1 MTTKLCFALLDSL
14 DINSDVPVSLSG
26 SDPVLPTRFK
36 LAETA
41 AGVLAA
47 IGVAAA
53 EIWRMRGGDDQ
64 AVSIDLHHVAAA
76 LNSYRYHR
84 VIDGLDPM
92 TEFASGP
99 RQVTTGIYAT
109 KDGRYFHTH
118 GSFDPEGMCDA
129 LLLRVKGAKSVIGIK
144 SVKDPTSRSM
154 SEAVAGWLADDLE
167 NHLADQG
174 HCGAI
179 VRSRQEWAEHPHG
192 QALAAKPV
200 VEILR
205 VGDSE
210 PEPFLAAARPLSG
223 IRVLDLTRVLAGP
236 TCART
241 LAEHGAD
248 VLRIGAEHLPTHGF
262 FDLDTGH
269 GKRWANLNLKTT
281 EDLATLRALVGSADV
296 FSEGYRPGVMQRFG
310 LSAQEL
316 HAIRPGIINVTINC
330 YGHSGPFASRP
341 GWEQLGQSVSGMAF
355 EEGVEQGVEQ
365 GGNEAPRLVP
375 AAACDYTTGY
385 LAALGTLVALK
396 RRAEHG
402 GSYQVRVSLAR
413 TGMWYVD
420 QPRVAAEV
428 ELPKEIP
435 SREQVT
441 QYITT
446 SQTDQGELLHL
457 APVVKMTKTTPHWL
471 LASPSPGSSAPT
483 WEPKG

>member
-1 MTTKLCFALLDSL
+1 MTNKLCFALLDSL
-14 DINSDVPVSLSG
+14 GINSDVPVSLSG
-26 SDPVLPTRFK
+26 RDPVLPTRFT

-47 IGVAAA
+47 IGVATA
-53 EIWRMRGGDDQ
+53 EIWQMRGGDEQ
-64 AVSIDLHHVAAA
+64 AVSIDLNHVAAA

-84 VIDGLDPM
+84 VINGLDPM
-92 TEFASGP
+92 TQFASGP

-129 LLLRVKGAKSVIGIK
+129 LLLVKGVKGAK
-144 SVKDPTSRSM
+144 DPTSKSM
-154 SEAVAGWLADDLE
+154 SEAVANWEADDLE
-167 NHLADQG
+167 KHLADQG
-174 HCGAI
+174 QCGAI

-200 VEILR
+200 IEIIR
-205 VGDSE
+205 IGDSE
-210 PEPFLAAARPLSG
+210 PEPFLPAARPLSG

-248 VLRIGAEHLPTHGF
+248 VLRIGAEHLPTHAF

-281 EDLATLRALVGSADV
+281 KDMATLRALVGSTDV

-355 EEGVEQGVEQ
+355 EEG
-365 GGNEAPRLVP
+365 GNEAPRLVP

-385 LAALGTLVALK
+385 LAALGTLIALK

-420 QPRVAAEV
+420 QPRVAAEI
-428 ELPKEIP
+428 ELPKEVP
-435 SREQVT
+435 SREQVS
-441 QYITT
+441 QYVTS

-457 APVVKMTKTTPHWL
+457 APVVKMTKTAPHWV
-471 LASPSPGSSAPT
+471 LASPSPGSSAPS
-483 WEPKG
+483 WESKG